1 MKTESEDRP
10 RQSDAIEIYVED
22 HQLPQNILE
31 EIVFEKFVQT
41 THNLTST
48 LYCVYFVSGIFCRA
62 NANQRTGGQTRPTA

>member
-31 EIVFEKFVQT
+31 EIVFEKFVQKYQN
-41 THNLTST
+41 NLEKLEAFLDT
-48 LYCVYFVSGIFCRA
+48 L
-62 NANQRTGGQTRPTA
+62 